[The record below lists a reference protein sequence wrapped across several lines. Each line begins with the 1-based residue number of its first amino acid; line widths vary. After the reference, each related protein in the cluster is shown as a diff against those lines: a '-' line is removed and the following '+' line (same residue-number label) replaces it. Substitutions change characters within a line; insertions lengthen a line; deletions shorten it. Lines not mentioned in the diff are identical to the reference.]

1 MELKETYC
9 KTQYDRKAFLSFKFF
24 RGRLTVTLDSDRSG
38 GGQTKGVKRQKVT
51 VKRRSDPTFN
61 FFPFKP
67 LRKGSTVHTW
77 FGQSLF
83 PWHPVSQGL
92 TAASGCDW
100 GFSSSSCMT
109 PFHGAPWS
117 DLDEA
122 EVILGARLF
131 FGQRERKWAMVKQM
145 EGDVPNWKSD
155 SQVIDRV
162 DARAR
167 DLGVDRGDPWC
178 THKVEN

>member
-1 MELKETYC
+1 M
-9 KTQYDRKAFLSFKFF
+9 A
-24 RGRLTVTLDSDRSG
+24 LDSDRSG

-51 VKRRSDPTFN
+51 VKRRSDPTLN

-122 EVILGARLF
+122 VVILGARLF
-131 FGQRERKWAMVKQM
+131 LGEREKMGNGEADGWRCP
-145 EGDVPNWKSD
+145 ELEIG
-155 SQVIDRV
+155 
-162 DARAR
+162 
-167 DLGVDRGDPWC
+167 
-178 THKVEN
+178 